1 MALPL
6 LINMRRFQL
15 EKEGGMRKAPEF
27 VLMGLL
33 AVASLLVQACAT
45 QSGSSGGDEQM
56 AGTERID
63 EQTIKHISPPEF
75 GVPTSR
81 TRQSLRAELAARN
94 ATGLPNGSLMDVLFD
109 FDRAAIRKDALP
121 GLEANA
127 KRLQKDGVT
136 RLLLE
141 GRGDEV
147 GTAAYN
153 IVLGDQR
160 AKNVK
165 FYLQDLGLLADL
177 KTTSYGK
184 DRPVCF
190 QHSDDCMQKNRS
202 VHFVVKE

>member
-1 MALPL
+1 
-6 LINMRRFQL
+6 
-15 EKEGGMRKAPEF
+15 MRKAPEF
-27 VLMGLL
+27 VLMGML

-45 QSGSSGGDEQM
+45 QSGSGAGEEQM
-56 AGTERID
+56 ARTERID
-63 EQTIKHISPPEF
+63 EPVIKHILPPEF
-75 GVPTSR
+75 GVTTSR
-81 TRQSLRAELAARN
+81 RPSMQAELSARN

-109 FDRAAIRKDALP
+109 FDRATIRPDALP
-121 GLEANA
+121 VLEANA
-127 KRLQKDGVT
+127 KRLKRDGVT

-153 IVLGDQR
+153 IVLGDHR

-165 FYLQDLGLLADL
+165 FYLQDLGLSVDL
-177 KTTSYGK
+177 NTTSYGK

-190 QHSDDCMQKNRS
+190 QHNDDCMQRNRS